1 MEDEN
6 EQRLFVRLEDKDSED
21 TSNQEIEETDTVGN
35 NVNNNG
41 EEQNTNNY
49 EEDIPEQE
57 EEIIQNRNEDT
68 RVLRDRKKIK
78 RSEKLSAS

>member
-1 MEDEN
+1 MGDEN
-6 EQRLFVRLEDKDSED
+6 EQRLFVSLENKDSED
-21 TSNQEIEETDTVGN
+21 TSNQETEETDTVGD

-41 EEQNTNNY
+41 EENNTNNY

-57 EEIIQNRNEDT
+57 KEIIHHQIDT

-78 RSEKLSAS
+78 RPDRQLSAS